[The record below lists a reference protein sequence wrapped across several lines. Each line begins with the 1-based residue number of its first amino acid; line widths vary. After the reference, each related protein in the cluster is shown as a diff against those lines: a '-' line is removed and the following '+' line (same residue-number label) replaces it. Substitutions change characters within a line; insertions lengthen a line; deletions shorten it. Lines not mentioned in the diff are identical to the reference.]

1 MAAEPPKESL
11 ASAQPKPEAGSAPSS
26 VSSPTGAQAPKGA
39 DAPKDAPKD
48 TAPKKP
54 DAGKP
59 ADGGKGGGN
68 DPKSKEP
75 KPKKGP
81 PVRPTPSSESYAKR
95 KKRRKIA
102 LICCAIG
109 TMGCVALGIIAF
121 LGDYSGTFTVRLDPQ
136 GKLTLSLDN
145 DFANKTSYLKA
156 SGLENAYAWM
166 ADLVPSEGEVDNDTG
181 GQKNGFK
188 ADKQGN
194 YAYDTYLGY
203 TFFVRNVSDDGVSYS
218 LDFDI
223 TDYRNPTNIAV
234 SLMDI
239 LRVRVYE
246 NLIADD
252 GTSAHLCTTY
262 ARATN
267 TPFEKDDGTVETR
280 EPVSA
285 FNTVQ
290 GANGPVR
297 VPDAEAKYPE
307 NRGFADQFD
316 SNNTVFVS
324 DHNGLAPGGTVRY
337 TVLMWLE
344 GNDPDCKGAE
354 PQNASVTFAMN
365 FSATDRTASEASET
379 SSFVTDTS
387 EVSQ

>member
-26 VSSPTGAQAPKGA
+26 ASSPTGAQAPKGA
-39 DAPKDAPKD
+39 DTPKAD
-48 TAPKKP
+48 TPQKP
-54 DAGKP
+54 DAGQP
-59 ADGGKGGGN
+59 ADGGKGSKP
-68 DPKSKEP
+68 DPKGQEP

-81 PVRPTPSSESYAKR
+81 PVRPTPSNESYAKR
-95 KKRRKIA
+95 NKRRKVA
-102 LICCAIG
+102 LISLSIG
-109 TMGCVALGIIAF
+109 AVGCLALGIIAF

-166 ADLVPSEGEVDNDTG
+166 ADLVPSEGDIDNDSG

-223 TDYRNPTNIAV
+223 TDYRNPTNVAV

-252 GTSAHLCTTY
+252 GTSAHSCLTY

-280 EPVSA
+280 EPVSDFA
-285 FNTVQ
+285 IVQ
-290 GANGPVR
+290 GLNGPVR
-297 VPDAEAKYPE
+297 VPDAGAKYPE
-307 NRGFADQFD
+307 NRVFAEQFESD
-316 SNNTVFVS
+316 KTVFAS
-324 DHNGLAPGGTVRY
+324 DYNGLAPNATVRY

-344 GNDPDCKGAE
+344 GSDPDCKGAE

-365 FSATDRTASEASET
+365 FSATDRTDSEAADS
-379 SSFVTDTS
+379 SSFATQTS